1 MAILEEHSDKTR
13 ADKTRANKTRPD
25 QVGADELQAVQ
36 GQAGQGQADRNQAP
50 AQGDRT
56 AADPVDGRVDGP
68 VGAPAGTPQAKTQ
81 SNVLPEAL
89 DLTRIVLPIDGMTC
103 SSCVAR
109 VEKALNREPG
119 VGQVRVNL
127 ASEQAEI
134 LFDPAQSDPAHIA
147 GVVRKAGYNVPAR
160 EFDLLIGGMTC
171 SSCVARVE
179 KALNKVP
186 GVESVAVNLANEQ
199 AHITGLGGVV
209 DLPRLIEVVKRAG
222 YEAAA
227 KSDDQEANRQAEEA
241 ARRKALRERRLL
253 IFSAAL
259 TAPLLAQMIWRFLGV
274 PFALSPWIQIALAA
288 PVQFYV
294 GSRFYIAGF
303 KAVRAA
309 TGNMDLLV
317 ALGTSSAF
325 LFSLFLVIFP
335 EYNVRGHLYFEAAAI
350 VITLVLLGK
359 WFETRAKRGTTAAI
373 RALMDL
379 RPETARV
386 LRGGEEVEVPVA
398 SISSGE
404 IVIVRPGERVPVD
417 GTVEDGRSHVD
428 ESLITGESLPVE
440 KKLEDHVT
448 GGSINGTGRLKIR
461 ATAVGEDTTLSRIIR
476 LVEGAQ
482 ASKAPVQRLVDKISA
497 IFVPSVLTISMLT
510 FGISVAVGVDATSA
524 ILAAV
529 SVLVIACP
537 CALGLATPTAI
548 MVGTG
553 VAAKAGILIKDAEAL
568 EQAHKVKV
576 VVLDKTGTLTE
587 GRPAVTDMRAA
598 PGSDESTLLRLA
610 AAAQSASEHPLAR
623 AVLARAEEEGIPLA
637 EVSDFQSVTGRGL
650 RATVEGRILH
660 LGNRALMQDAGIGT
674 AGMEDEAAS
683 LERGGR
689 TVMWLG
695 EVGAEARLLGL
706 IAVADPVKPSA
717 AAAVAQLK
725 RLGIRTIMLTGDNAR
740 TAQVVADKV
749 GVDAVVA
756 EVLPRD
762 KAAEIERL
770 RAEGLVVAMVGD
782 GINDAPALAAADIG
796 IAMGTGT
803 DVAMQTAGVT
813 LMRGDPAL
821 IAAAIDVSRAS
832 YRKIRQ
838 NLFWAFIYN
847 VIGLPLAATGF
858 LTPAVA
864 GGAMAF
870 SSVSVVS
877 NSLLLRRW
885 RAKV

>member
-1 MAILEEHSDKTR
+1 MAILEKT
-13 ADKTRANKTRPD
+13 PD
-25 QVGADELQAVQ
+25 QASAQT
-36 GQAGQGQADRNQAP
+36 P
-50 AQGDRT
+50 AK
-56 AADPVDGRVDGP
+56 VDGSS
-68 VGAPAGTPQAKTQ
+68 GTPATPDQTAEGNNPTRGKGKPQTADTTRV
-81 SNVLPEAL
+81 VLP
-89 DLTRIVLPIDGMTC
+89 VDGMTC
-103 SSCVAR
+103 ASCVER
-109 VEKALNREPG
+109 VEKALNKAPG
-119 VGQVRVNL
+119 VSQVRVNL
-127 ASEQAEI
+127 ASEQAEV
-134 LFDPAQSDPAHIA
+134 LFDPAQSDPEHIA
-147 GVVRKAGYNVPAR
+147 GVVRKAGYSVPDR
-160 EFDLLIGGMTC
+160 EFDLMIGGMTC

-179 KALNKVP
+179 KALNKVS
-186 GVESVAVNLANEQ
+186 GVESVVVNLANEQ

-209 DLPRLIEVVKRAG
+209 DLPRLIEVVKKAG
-222 YEAAA
+222 YEASA
-227 KSDDQEANRQAEEA
+227 KSTDQDANRRAEEA
-241 ARRKALRERRLL
+241 AKRKARRELRLL
-253 IFSAAL
+253 MFAAAL

-274 PFALSPWIQIALAA
+274 SFAFSPWIQLALAA

-294 GSRFYIAGF
+294 GSRFYVAGF

-325 LFSLFLVIFP
+325 FFSLFLIFFP
-335 EYNVRGHLYFEAAAI
+335 QYNVNGHLYFEAAAI

-359 WFETRAKRGTTAAI
+359 WFETRAKHGTTAAI

-386 LRGGEEVEVPVA
+386 LRDGEEVEVPVA
-398 SISSGE
+398 SVSSGE
-404 IVIVRPGERVPVD
+404 IVIVRPGERLPVD
-417 GTVEDGRSHVD
+417 GTVEDGQSHVD
-428 ESLITGESLPVE
+428 ESLITGESLPVA
-440 KKLEDHVT
+440 KAVEDHVT
-448 GGSINGTGRLKIR
+448 GGSINGTGLLKVR
-461 ATAVGEDTTLSRIIR
+461 ATAVGEDTILSRIIK

-497 IFVPSVLTISMLT
+497 IFVPSVLALAFGS
-510 FGISVAVGVDATSA
+510 FGISLLAGVDLTSA
-524 ILAAV
+524 LLASV

-568 EQAHKVKV
+568 EQAHKVRV

-587 GRPAVTDMRAA
+587 GQPAVTDMRTA
-598 PGSDESTLLRLA
+598 PGTDEATLLRLA

-623 AVLARAEEEGIPLA
+623 AVLSRAKEEGVALA
-637 EVSDFQSVTGRGL
+637 EVSDFQSVTGQGL
-650 RATVEGRILH
+650 RATVEGRVLQ
-660 LGNRALMQDAGIGT
+660 LGNRALMKDAGIDV
-674 AGMEDEAAS
+674 AVLEDEAAA
-683 LERGGR
+683 LEREGR

-695 EVGAEARLLGL
+695 EAGTNARLLGL
-706 IAVADPVKPSA
+706 IAVADPIKPSA
-717 AAAVAQLK
+717 VDAVARLK
-725 RLGIRTIMLTGDNAR
+725 RLGIATIMLTGDNAR
-740 TAQVVADKV
+740 TANVVAEKV
-749 GVDAVVA
+749 GVDKVVA

-762 KAAEIERL
+762 KAAEVERL
-770 RAEGLVVAMVGD
+770 RGEGLVVAMVGD

-870 SSVSVVS
+870 SSVSVVT

>member
-1 MAILEEHSDKTR
+1 MAILEELQD
-13 ADKTRANKTRPD
+13 NTRPD
-25 QVGADELQAVQ
+25 QYPT
-36 GQAGQGQADRNQAP
+36 P
-50 AQGDRT
+50 AH
-56 AADPVDGRVDGP
+56 ADPADGGP
-68 VGAPAGTPQAKTQ
+68 AGAPQTKAQ
-81 SNVLPEAL
+81 LEAL
-89 DLTRIVLPIDGMTC
+89 DATRIVLPIDGMTC
-103 SSCVAR
+103 ASCVSR
-109 VEKALNREPG
+109 VEKALNKAPG
-119 VGQVRVNL
+119 VSQVRVNL

-134 LFDPAQSDPAHIA
+134 LYDPAQSNPAQIA
-147 GVVRKAGYNVPAR
+147 GAVRKAGYDVPER

-171 SSCVARVE
+171 SSCISRVE
-179 KALNKVP
+179 KALNKVS
-186 GVESVAVNLANEQ
+186 GVESVVVNLANEQ

-209 DLPRLIEVVKRAG
+209 DLPRLIEAVKKAG
-222 YEAAA
+222 YDAAP
-227 KSDDQEANRQAEEA
+227 KSDDQEETRQAEEA
-241 ARRKALRERRLL
+241 AKRKARRELRLL
-253 IFSAAL
+253 IFSAVL

-274 PFALSPWIQIALAA
+274 SFALSPWMEIALAT

-294 GSRFYIAGF
+294 GSRFYIAGY
-303 KAVRAA
+303 KALRAR

-317 ALGTSSAF
+317 AMGTTSAYV
-325 LFSLFLVIFP
+325 LSLFFVFFP
-335 EYNVRGHLYFEAAAI
+335 AFNEGGHLYFEAAAI
-350 VITLVLLGK
+350 IITLVLLGK
-359 WFETRAKRGTTAAI
+359 WFETRAKHGTTAAI

-386 LRGGEEVEVPVA
+386 MRDGEELEVPIA
-398 SISSGE
+398 SVSSGE
-404 IVIVRPGERVPVD
+404 IIVIRPGERVPVD
-417 GTVEDGRSHVD
+417 GTVEDGESHVD
-428 ESLITGESLPVE
+428 ESLITGESLPV
-440 KKLEDHVT
+440 KKVLDDHVT

-461 ATAVGEDTTLSRIIR
+461 ATAVGADTTLSRIIK

-482 ASKAPVQRLVDKISA
+482 ASKAPVQRLVDKISS
-497 IFVPSVLTISMLT
+497 IFVPAVLALAFAT
-510 FGISVAVGVDATSA
+510 FGISLAVGVDLTSA
-524 ILAAV
+524 ILASV

-553 VAAKAGILIKDAEAL
+553 VAAKAGILIKDAAAL

-587 GRPAVTDMRAA
+587 GQPAVTDMRAA
-598 PGSDESTLLRLA
+598 PGTDEATLLRLA

-623 AVLARAEEEGIPLA
+623 AVLARAEDDGVALA
-637 EVSDFQSVTGRGL
+637 EVRDFQSITGRGL
-650 RATVEGRILH
+650 RATVEDRILH
-660 LGNRALMQDAGIGT
+660 LGNRALMSDAKIGT
-674 AGMEDEAAS
+674 AAMEDEAAA
-683 LERGGR
+683 LERDGR

-695 EVGAEARLLGL
+695 EGGSEPRLLGI
-706 IAVADPVKPSA
+706 IAVADPIKPSA

-725 RLGIRTIMLTGDNAR
+725 RLGIKTIMLTGDNAR
-740 TAQVVADKV
+740 TAKVVAEKV
-749 GVDAVVA
+749 GVDKVVA

-770 RAEGLVVAMVGD
+770 RAEGLTVAMVGD

-803 DVAMQTAGVT
+803 DVAMETAGVT

-838 NLFWAFIYN
+838 NLFWAFFYN
-847 VIGLPLAATGF
+847 VIGLPLAAVGL
-858 LTPAVA
+858 LTPAIA
-864 GGAMAF
+864 GAAMAF

>member
-1 MAILEEHSDKTR
+1 
-13 ADKTRANKTRPD
+13 
-25 QVGADELQAVQ
+25 
-36 GQAGQGQADRNQAP
+36 
-50 AQGDRT
+50 
-56 AADPVDGRVDGP
+56 
-68 VGAPAGTPQAKTQ
+68 
-81 SNVLPEAL
+81 
-89 DLTRIVLPIDGMTC
+89 MTC
-103 SSCVAR
+103 ASCVSR
-109 VEKALNREPG
+109 VEKALNRLPG
-119 VGQVRVNL
+119 VSRVRVNL

-134 LFDPAQSDPAHIA
+134 LFDPAQSDPEHIA
-147 GVVRKAGYNVPAR
+147 GVVRKAGYDVPER

-171 SSCVARVE
+171 ASCVSRVE

-186 GVESVAVNLANEQ
+186 GVESVLVNLANEQ

-209 DLPRLIEVVKRAG
+209 DLPRLIEAVKKAG
-222 YEAAA
+222 YEATA
-227 KSDDQEANRQAEEA
+227 KSDDQEETRQAEEA
-241 ARRKALRERRLL
+241 AKHKARRELRLL
-253 IFSAAL
+253 IFSAVL
-259 TAPLLAQMIWRFLGV
+259 TAPLLAQMILRFLGV
-274 PFALSPWIQIALAA
+274 SFALSPWIEIALAT

-294 GSRFYIAGF
+294 GSRFYVAGY
-303 KAVRAA
+303 KALRAA

-317 ALGTSSAF
+317 AMGTTSAYLLSTF
-325 LFSLFLVIFP
+325 LLFFP
-335 EYNVRGHLYFEAAAI
+335 EYNEGGHLYFEAAAI
-350 VITLVLLGK
+350 IITLVLLGK
-359 WFETRAKRGTTAAI
+359 WFETRAKHGTTAAI

-386 LRGGEEVEVPVA
+386 LRDGEELEVPIA
-398 SISSGE
+398 SVSSGE
-404 IVIVRPGERVPVD
+404 IVIIRPGERVPVD
-417 GTVEDGRSHVD
+417 GTVEDGESHVD
-428 ESLITGESLPVE
+428 ESLITGESLPV
-440 KKLEDHVT
+440 KKALEDHVT

-461 ATAVGEDTTLSRIIR
+461 ATAVGADTTLSRIIK

-482 ASKAPVQRLVDKISA
+482 ASKAPVQRLVDKISS
-497 IFVPSVLTISMLT
+497 IFVPGVLAISLLT
-510 FGISVAVGVDATSA
+510 FVSLAAGVDLTSA
-524 ILAAV
+524 ILASV

-553 VAAKAGILIKDAEAL
+553 VAAKAGILIKDAAAL

-587 GRPAVTDMRAA
+587 GHPAVTDLRAA
-598 PGSDESTLLRLA
+598 PGTDEATLLRLA

-623 AVLARAEEEGIPLA
+623 AVLARAEEGGVALA

-650 RATVEGRILH
+650 RATVEDRILH
-660 LGNRALMQDAGIGT
+660 LGNRALMSDAKIGT
-674 AGMEDEAAS
+674 AAMEDEAAA
-683 LERGGR
+683 LEREGR

-695 EVGAEARLLGL
+695 EGGSEPRLLGL
-706 IAVADPVKPSA
+706 IAVADPIKPSA

-725 RLGIRTIMLTGDNAR
+725 RLGIKTIMLTGDNAR
-740 TAQVVADKV
+740 TAKVVAEKV
-749 GVDAVVA
+749 GVDKVVA

-762 KAAEIERL
+762 KAAEVERL
-770 RAEGLVVAMVGD
+770 RADGQIVAMVGD

-847 VIGLPLAATGF
+847 VIGLPLAAVGL
-858 LTPAVA
+858 LTPAIA
-864 GGAMAF
+864 GAAMAF
-870 SSVSVVS
+870 SSVSVVT